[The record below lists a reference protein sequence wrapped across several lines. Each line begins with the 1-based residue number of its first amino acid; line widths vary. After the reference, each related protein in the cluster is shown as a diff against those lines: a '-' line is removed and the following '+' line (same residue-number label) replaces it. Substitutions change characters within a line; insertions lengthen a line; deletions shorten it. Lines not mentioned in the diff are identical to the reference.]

1 MSKKILSMLLV
12 LAMLAGIVA
21 VMPMT
26 ASAEVTAS
34 NADIVI
40 NSVDDWMNKLSGKT
54 IGDQTVFVN
63 ATELDFDGEEVLP
76 INGFKGHFNGNG
88 VIIRNME
95 IVTSGET
102 GIFGCIE
109 AAVIIENLVIEDSYF
124 YGVQWVGAVA
134 CCAGHG
140 SDEDVAIFRNI
151 YVGQKVYVEAPG
163 KKSGSN
169 INVYAGGIVGGVA
182 ANGGLEVTDCVFE
195 GDVACE
201 QSNGRYMGRIVGNIN
216 GKTNVTI
223 YNCLATGTITNG
235 KSSGISGIMDG
246 SSTEGSE
253 IDFCISILPEGT
265 NITSGRKYSGGVT
278 AGDYNWSV
286 LSNVYG
292 LNAMAASEED
302 PCYIGDV
309 FTVRDNDVM
318 IPNGVKALEELNP
331 DFTVPNSIYYGTIA
345 EKSAITFQN
354 WDGTILETKEWE
366 AGAMPTY
373 SGATPTK
380 PDDDFVTYVFDGWDP
395 EIKTVGGEAVYTA
408 KFKAELKTEAPAE
421 VDGEYVISNVY
432 QWFYLI
438 NNVDEFEGATIV
450 LGADLDFE
458 GADEFMEPISGFA
471 GTFDGKGYA
480 IKNVYMSKSQ
490 GDIALFDDLGD
501 NATITNF
508 VIKSSTFEIKSN
520 GNWLAA
526 VACCTSGVDVT
537 ISNVYVDKDVVVKA
551 AKKDNNSIAAGI
563 LGGVY
568 GDGGAVVTVSDC
580 VFAGTV
586 TGTGNYVAGIVANA
600 QAGNDILVINCTNVG
615 TVISKGTLAAGIAVS
630 GGITIENCVNAGKVA
645 GTKYVGGIYAG
656 NPTDDI
662 VITNCYTVG
671 NFEGHN
677 TANGG
682 AVIIEGGVEGLDLNE
697 LTGLNA
703 KVPATFTKRVGDF
716 AMPTGCTVAY
726 GIHAGL
732 SLVDGASIR
741 LSSPTGLRFT
751 AVLGAAYLESFMG
764 EGKTVT
770 YGIIIAPKDYVDEA
784 GEFTVEALD
793 ALDEKRTNY
802 IEIEAAKCTNNP
814 EADGSYVFTGVIT
827 NIKDYNYERDFSA
840 IAYVKVVENGEATY
854 YYSEYDESVNSRS
867 VAYVAEKAYEDTN
880 PVATDRYQYAL
891 DIDVE
896 EEVDG
901 TITNVTKTVYS
912 PYTVDQ
918 RDTLLGF
925 FELGEQ

>member
-21 VMPMT
+21 VMPL
-26 ASAEVTAS
+26 AVSAEEVIEIADESDWLELCGTTIDGTDVIVTAKTLDFS
-34 NADIVI
+34 KDSVTPIKIHNATFDGQGVTITGVNMELGGDAALFCDIKNATIKNIVI
-40 NSVDDWMNKLSGKT
+40 DDSLFSVSEDLGGSG
-54 IGDQTVFVN
+54 N
-63 ATELDFDGEEVLP
+63 W
-76 INGFKGHFNGNG
+76 
-88 VIIRNME
+88 
-95 IVTSGET
+95 
-102 GIFGCIE
+102 
-109 AAVIIENLVIEDSYF
+109 AA
-124 YGVQWVGAVA
+124 AVA
-134 CCAGHG
+134 CCANN
-140 SDEDVAIFRNI
+140 SVIENI
-151 YVGQKVYVEAPG
+151 YVKE
-163 KKSGSN
+163 
-169 INVYAGGIVGGVA
+169 NVSIYADAGYTGGIVGGMT
-182 ANGGLEVTDCVFE
+182 GS
-195 GDVACE
+195 
-201 QSNGRYMGRIVGNIN
+201 SN
-216 GKTNVTI
+216 TVTI
-223 YNCLATGTITNG
+223 RSCIFAGEITADESKGASKGYGGIIGNSNSSKYDQHNVVIEYCLVTGRVPNNVN
-235 KSSGISGIMDG
+235 KSSGFIGTVENGTSKPKATLNSCIYAGGAEDDYFYNRPFGHASVFEVTNCYTTHTAKNGVYNNVKYTADGSGVELVDRADLEGLDAIDVEGFKKMADGIMIPKGIANYLYPVADG
-246 SSTEGSE
+246 E
-253 IDFCISILPEGT
+253 
-265 NITSGRKYSGGVT
+265 
-278 AGDYNWSV
+278 
-286 LSNVYG
+286 
-292 LNAMAASEED
+292 
-302 PCYIGDV
+302 
-309 FTVRDNDVM
+309 
-318 IPNGVKALEELNP
+318 
-331 DFTVPNSIYYGTIA
+331 
-345 EKSAITFQN
+345 ITFKN
-354 WDGTILETKEWE
+354 WDGTVLQTGMCEGGVMPEYT
-366 AGAMPTY
+366 GAE
-373 SGATPTK
+373 PTK
-380 PDDDFVTYVFDGWDP
+380 PDTAFYTYTFTGWTPVIDIVNGSAEYVATFEESFKIEKP
-395 EIKTVGGEAVYTA
+395 AKVNGEH
-408 KFKAELKTEAPAE
+408 
-421 VDGEYVISNVY
+421 VISNIFN
-432 QWFYLI
+432 WFYLM
-438 NNVDEFEGATIV
+438 NNTAAFEGETLV
-450 LGADLDFE
+450 LAADLDFE

-501 NATITNF
+501 NTTIKNF

-537 ISNVYVDKDVVVKA
+537 ISNIYVDKDVVVKA

-682 AVIIEGGVEGLDLNE
+682 AVIIDGGVENLAINQ

-880 PVATDRYQYAL
+880 HVATDRYQYAL
-891 DIDVE
+891 DIETE

-912 PYTVDQ
+912 PYTVEQ
-918 RDTLLGF
+918 RKTLLGF